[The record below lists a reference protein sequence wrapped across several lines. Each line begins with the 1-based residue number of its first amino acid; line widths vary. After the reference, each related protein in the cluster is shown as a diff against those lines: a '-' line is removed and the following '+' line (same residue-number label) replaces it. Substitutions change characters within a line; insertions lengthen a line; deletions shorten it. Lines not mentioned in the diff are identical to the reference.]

1 MVGAPKACYSP
12 SMQYTSV
19 QTTVCPRCQSMMPG
33 DGAAC
38 PSCGYA
44 PGETRSS
51 HRAAIRGALIAVGF
65 PGLLVVLGCLA
76 LGVAFLI
83 LNIRLAGM
91 DVYRDSLATAEA
103 SPEVQSALGENIHAV
118 WPVIGYSLP
127 AEHSEFA
134 QWSVKLRGSIGQA
147 YLYGVANK
155 INGSWEYTRLVVVG
169 KAAKDRI
176 DLNSVPRVLGLPRVA
191 AQKVYLIPVGLAE
204 NESLSWAPAYY
215 KAKFGIDVEVL
226 APAALQPSLVD
237 SRRNQLD
244 ASKFLDFVKRTDPE
258 LARDPFAILI
268 GVTSRDMF
276 IPDFDWKWAVNWR
289 TGGRFAIVSS
299 ARLHPPALLDEWNPE
314 WLNSRLQKTLT
325 KNIVML
331 YYSLPLSNDDTSLL
345 SAGFLSGM
353 GIDLMG
359 TQVIG
364 AEGAWSSYY
373 NEGDPGFTVYDVP
386 GKPAL
391 WRTDFLNEP
400 VRNTD
405 AQIFS
410 TDLSLGLFV
419 QRKMDFILDGDD
431 PFEFTRVYTTNDDRS
446 RSFGVGASN
455 NLDLFLVGQI
465 GVYVELCF
473 PDGARIRF
481 VDTRSE
487 PGHPDTFRQ
496 TGGDTG
502 PFRNTAA
509 TFDGN
514 AWRLKRNDGWTLYF
528 PYHPEWLAQY
538 VTVLGSFTDPAGREY
553 KIERDNVG
561 AALSLTT
568 PSGKW
573 LHFENDAQHR
583 ISSIQSSL
591 GRIVQ
596 YEYDSGG
603 RLIRARDSDGHVDAY
618 TYDEKNQMLTAR
630 HETGLAVLTN
640 TFSNDGYITDQT
652 LVDGGKVEFSYFR
665 GPRNIIDQSHVTD
678 PSGMLTS
685 FFFAGGGYTETLP
698 RLGGH

>member
-1 MVGAPKACYSP
+1 
-12 SMQYTSV
+12 
-19 QTTVCPRCQSMMPG
+19 MMPA
-33 DGAAC
+33 DGIAC

-44 PGETRSS
+44 PGDVHPSYRSAV
-51 HRAAIRGALIAVGF
+51 RATVIALGV
-65 PGLLVVLGCLA
+65 PGLLVVFGLLA
-76 LGVAFLI
+76 LGVVYAFL
-83 LNIRLAGM
+83 NARLTGTE
-91 DVYRDSLATAEA
+91 VYRDSLATAEA
-103 SPEVQSALGENIHAV
+103 SPDVQSALGSNIHTE

-127 AEHSEFA
+127 WEHSEFA
-134 QWSVKLRGSIGQA
+134 QWSVKLRGSIGSA
-147 YLYGVANK
+147 HLYGVANK
-155 INGSWEYTRLVVVG
+155 INGEWEYSRLVVNADTGSKSV
-169 KAAKDRI
+169 
-176 DLNSVPRVLGLPRVA
+176 DLATVPRAVGLPRVA
-191 AQKVYLIPVGLAE
+191 AQKVYLIPVGLQG
-204 NESLSWAPAYY
+204 NEPLNWAPAYY
-215 KAKFGIDVEVL
+215 KAKFGIDVEVV
-226 APAALQPSLVD
+226 APVALQPSLID
-237 SRRNQLD
+237 SHRHQLD
-244 ASKFLDFVKRTDPE
+244 ASKCLDLLQQLHPE

-268 GVTSRDMF
+268 AVTSRDMF
-276 IPDFDWKWAVNWR
+276 IPDFDWNYAENWR

-299 ARLHPPALLDEWNPE
+299 ARLHPPSWFDKWNPE
-314 WLNSRLQKTLT
+314 WLNSRLQKLIT
-325 KNIVML
+325 KNIAML

-345 SAGFLSGM
+345 SGGNLPGVA
-353 GIDLMG
+353 IDLMG
-359 TQVIG
+359 TQMIG
-364 AEGAWSSYY
+364 AEGAWDSFYLT
-373 NEGDPGFTVYDVP
+373 GDPGFTIYDVP

-431 PFEFTRVYTTNDDRS
+431 PFEFTRVYTTNDNRS

-455 NLDLFLVGQI
+455 NLDLFLVGQMNA
-465 GVYVELCF
+465 YVELCF

-481 VDTRSE
+481 VDTPSK

-514 AWRLKRNDGWTLYF
+514 GWRLKRNDGWTLYF
-528 PYHPEWLAQY
+528 PYHPQWLIQY
-538 VTVLGSFTDPAGREY
+538 VTVLGSFTDPAGHEY

-561 AALSLTT
+561 AALSITT
-568 PSGKW
+568 PSGEW
-573 LHFENDAQHR
+573 LHFDNDAQHR
-583 ISSIQSSL
+583 ISRIQSSL
-591 GRIVQ
+591 GRVVQ
-596 YEYDSGG
+596 YDYDSGG
-603 RLIRARDSDGHVDAY
+603 RLIRVRDSEGHVDAY

-630 HETGLAVLTN
+630 HETGPAVLTN

-652 LVDGGKVEFSYFR
+652 LADGGKIEFSYFR

-685 FFFAGGGYTETLP
+685 FFFAGGGYTQTLP
-698 RLGGH
+698 HLGGH